1 MIRMEEHDFLYKEDH
16 IGLKALDDLGRI
28 SVVQCAGSHM
38 DLEWQDENGCAR
50 HLVKKFVG
58 QQQ

>member
-1 MIRMEEHDFLYKEDH
+1 MEEHDFLYKEDH